1 MNYINL
7 SLVIASHKGSK
18 KLINLL
24 NSIILGKSIPK
35 EIIIVCSTDEYN
47 KYIFNL
53 KKFNKI
59 FNIIILKSKIKNQ
72 IYQRQIGLAKARNDY
87 ILQLDDDLTLD
98 KNTIKLLYE
107 NVNKS
112 HFKKIFCLN
121 LIDKNKNPLDSRW
134 SYYYRHYTSFKVA
147 LYFLNG
153 YKKIQPNTIIKS
165 GRPIPSFKK
174 NYRYEWLNSSLCFHK
189 NAMKDYKFFDTV
201 GKAYYEDIF
210 TSHSFLVQGYELKK
224 ITNSILIH
232 PKTNQID
239 FNEHLKAFQNQKIIV
254 KTFKKN
260 IILLYFD
267 FLIFS
272 LFFIQKKIKNKFI
285 L

>member
-7 SLVIASHKGSK
+7 SLVIASYKGSK
-18 KLINLL
+18 KLINLI

-107 NVNKS
+107 NVTKENNVN
-112 HFKKIFCLN
+112 IN
-121 LIDKNKNPLDSRW
+121 LEVVIIEKEHNI
-134 SYYYRHYTSFKVA
+134 
-147 LYFLNG
+147 
-153 YKKIQPNTIIKS
+153 YKKI
-165 GRPIPSFKK
+165 GRA
-174 NYRYEWLNSSLCFHK
+174 H
-189 NAMKDYKFFDTV
+189 V
-201 GKAYYEDIF
+201 
-210 TSHSFLVQGYELKK
+210 
-224 ITNSILIH
+224 
-232 PKTNQID
+232 
-239 FNEHLKAFQNQKIIV
+239 
-254 KTFKKN
+254 
-260 IILLYFD
+260 
-267 FLIFS
+267 
-272 LFFIQKKIKNKFI
+272 
-285 L
+285 